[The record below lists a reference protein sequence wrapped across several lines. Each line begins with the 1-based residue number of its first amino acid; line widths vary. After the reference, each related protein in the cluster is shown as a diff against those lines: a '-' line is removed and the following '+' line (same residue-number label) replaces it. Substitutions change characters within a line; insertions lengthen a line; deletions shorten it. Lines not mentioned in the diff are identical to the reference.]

1 VNARG
6 NVFLEVVKE
15 HSKLSPSEMLRE
27 IQLLR
32 RDTENTLSEK
42 NISYEALRHALVPSN
57 KRREIAL
64 VFDINHIN
72 SNNYGREIFNQYMPL
87 FDVRSDNSVLD
98 GDYGTISGK
107 DEPLLA
113 KAFCDAVSPIRSTR
127 YQHSSQFHVVY
138 INNLTNAMVSRF
150 DIGLRSYAGYVGMAD
165 VSHGSAFKFLLS
177 TMLANAFLKNGLII
191 IQEHEDDRPN
201 SEDINLIGW
210 PFEKFGYVCRSLASY
225 LHGPLLTYK
234 IERPVFGQNDID
246 TELSLNSVCSLPLP
260 LDDFMIEIDEAKA
273 AYVRGHNASA
283 IARAGLEHA
292 DADTFRQIIS
302 RKIKDSYIY
311 RFEHSS
317 ARNVT
322 KFNIILELPAVT
334 AEMSVRFLA
343 GIEYK
348 PENKV
353 LRLITLF

>member
-1 VNARG
+1 
-6 NVFLEVVKE
+6 
-15 HSKLSPSEMLRE
+15 
-27 IQLLR
+27 
-32 RDTENTLSEK
+32 
-42 NISYEALRHALVPSN
+42 
-57 KRREIAL
+57 
-64 VFDINHIN
+64 
-72 SNNYGREIFNQYMPL
+72 
-87 FDVRSDNSVLD
+87 
-98 GDYGTISGK
+98 
-107 DEPLLA
+107 
-113 KAFCDAVSPIRSTR
+113 
-127 YQHSSQFHVVY
+127 
-138 INNLTNAMVSRF
+138 
-150 DIGLRSYAGYVGMAD
+150 
-165 VSHGSAFKFLLS
+165 
-177 TMLANAFLKNGLII
+177 
-191 IQEHEDDRPN
+191 
-201 SEDINLIGW
+201 
-210 PFEKFGYVCRSLASY
+210 
-225 LHGPLLTYK
+225 
-234 IERPVFGQNDID
+234 
-246 TELSLNSVCSLPLP
+246 
-260 LDDFMIEIDEAKA
+260 MIEIDEAKA